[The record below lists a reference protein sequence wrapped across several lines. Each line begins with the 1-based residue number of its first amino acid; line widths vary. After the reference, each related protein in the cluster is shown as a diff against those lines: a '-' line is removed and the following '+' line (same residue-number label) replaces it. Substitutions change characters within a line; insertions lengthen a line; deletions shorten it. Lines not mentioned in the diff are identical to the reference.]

1 VFRRNRGEADNSSKN
16 SPNSAEQADE
26 VVEVAEVSQDDS
38 SEVAGVPQTL
48 GTGPW
53 DISEEPQD
61 GLVRLDFGSLK
72 IPGVEG
78 MNVNLELDEE
88 SQSVVAITIV
98 INEGGLQLQPFAA
111 PRSGDFWPEVREELA
126 SGISSSGGMVD
137 EVEGNLGTELRAVVP
152 VQTEEG
158 EQAQQRVRFVG
169 FDGPRWLLRGVF
181 LGAAAVDDRAAE
193 VFEDIFSACVV
204 TRGNQPMAPG
214 DMLPLRLPEDAVE
227 QGLEQEGGD
236 SGDEDEDQDGR
247 PPLDPFERGP
257 EITEI
262 R

>member
-1 VFRRNRGEADNSSKN
+1 MFRRNRG
-16 SPNSAEQADE
+16 QADE
-26 VVEVAEVSQDDS
+26 SATSSPTDAVQDSIADAVEAP
-38 SEVAGVPQTL
+38 AAKVPQVI

-53 DISEEPQD
+53 DITEEPED
-61 GLVRLDFGSLK
+61 GVVRLDFGSLK

-88 SQSVVAITIV
+88 SQTVVAITIV

-111 PRSGDFWPEVREELA
+111 PRNGEFWSEVREELA
-126 SGISSSGGMVD
+126 AGITSSGGVAD
-137 EVEGNLGTELRAVVP
+137 VVEGSLGDELRATVP
-152 VQTEEG
+152 VTNEDG
-158 EQAQQRVRFVG
+158 EAATQQVRFVG

-193 VFEDIFSACVV
+193 VFEDIFTACVV

-214 DMLPLRLPEDAVE
+214 EMLPLQLPEDAVAE
-227 QGLEQEGGD
+227 EVEGD
-236 SGDEDEDQDGR
+236 DDADGR

>member
-1 VFRRNRGEADNSSKN
+1 MFRRNRGQAEDSATSSATDSAQEA
-16 SPNSAEQADE
+16 SADVTDAP
-26 VVEVAEVSQDDS
+26 
-38 SEVAGVPQTL
+38 AGKVPQVL

-53 DISEEPQD
+53 DITQEPED
-61 GLVRLDFGSLK
+61 GVVRLDFGSLK
-72 IPGVEG
+72 VPGVEG

-88 SQSVVAITIV
+88 SQTVVAITIV

-111 PRSGDFWPEVREELA
+111 PRNGEFWPEVREELA
-126 SGISSSGGMVD
+126 AGISSSGGVAD
-137 EVEGNLGTELRAVVP
+137 VVEGNLGEELRATVP
-152 VQTEEG
+152 VTNEEG
-158 EQAQQRVRFVG
+158 EEGTQAVRFVG

-193 VFEDIFSACVV
+193 VFEDIFTACVV

-214 DMLPLRLPEDAVE
+214 EMLPLQLPDDAVADLEDDDEDAD
-227 QGLEQEGGD
+227 GD
-236 SGDEDEDQDGR
+236 DGR